1 MPYSGLPTSTARVMI
16 DPDGDLHLRVGTN
29 KCCGTA
35 RTNHEHIQ
43 STLFVCESKTLSRAS
58 RVWRVMLYGQHWK
71 ESRSS
76 NDPASGEWI
85 VDLPEDD
92 PGAMTIILNI
102 IHSRFENFPID
113 EDINSSRLYEL
124 TVLTDKY
131 DLTKVLRPWAK
142 NWLRPLHALY
152 PQGWMR
158 SQTRIPPLFSTTLT
172 KHLWIAWEL
181 GDRVLLQNTLKDMI
195 LHGQFLSFGIKAPPG
210 LLDKAEATH
219 ASSVLYV
226 LTEYQKAVAGFLT
239 ENRNSTPEKDIQCSL
254 KDRKCHFI
262 MLGSMITSLSHIG
275 LWPLPK
281 STSYKGSIH
290 QLLTQLSTLNL
301 ENADGLLVECD
312 FSSNGI
318 FGASSTG
325 LNYPLRNSG
334 IGTSI
339 FGFPATV
346 PPLGTPMTN
355 GNTNI
360 LRKVLYRPKAKD
372 GHCACHPVPRGRTT
386 LKSALNLI
394 SVELDKSHLKHL
406 RDRAAKT
413 GLST

>member
-1 MPYSGLPTSTARVMI
+1 
-16 DPDGDLHLRVGTN
+16 
-29 KCCGTA
+29 
-35 RTNHEHIQ
+35 
-43 STLFVCESKTLSRAS
+43 
-58 RVWRVMLYGQHWK
+58 MLYGQHWK

-102 IHSRFENFPID
+102 IHSRFENLPID
-113 EDINSSRLYEL
+113 EDMNSSRLYEL

-142 NWLRPLHALY
+142 RWLRPLHALY

-158 SQTRIPPLFSTTLT
+158 SQTRILPLFSTDLT

-181 GDRVLLQNTLKDMI
+181 GDENLLQNTLKDMI
-195 LHGQFLSFGIKAPPG
+195 LHDQFWSSAIMVPSG
-210 LLDKAEATH
+210 LLDKVKATR
-219 ASSVLYV
+219 AYIARDILA
-226 LTEYQKAVAGFLT
+226 EYQKAVSRFLA
-239 ENRNSTPEKDIQCSL
+239 ENRNSTPEKLDIQCSL

-275 LWPLPK
+275 LWPLPEYD
-281 STSYKGSIH
+281 SYKGSIR

-301 ENADGLLVECD
+301 ENADGLLVECG
-312 FSSNGI
+312 FSSDGI

-325 LNYPLRNSG
+325 LDYPLGNSG
-334 IGTSI
+334 TGTSI

-346 PPLGTPMTN
+346 TPLGTPMTN
-355 GNTNI
+355 ENATI
-360 LRKVLYRPKAKD
+360 LRKVLYLPTAKD
-372 GHCACHPVPRGRTT
+372 GRCACHPVPQGRRK
-386 LKSALNLI
+386 LEFALNLV
-394 SVELDKSHLKHL
+394 SVKLDESHLKHL
-406 RDRAAKT
+406 QDRAAKT